1 MNLFGKF
8 EILGKDLRISTED
21 IPAPMEF
28 MIAYLCCNKGK
39 CVSQEMMADLY
50 GDESVSWKNQIYR
63 FRKNVM
69 TYTDINKENKEKN
82 NIETTTITESATD
95 RIVPATVSESCII
108 ECGSDKLFNL
118 TKELFAK
125 YNLSDKDISEIISIA
140 QSDFNKITKTHKVIV
155 NYKKPISS
163 IMGFLR
169 NAIIKNWEP
178 DDKSTTISSNND
190 TYLRYDCNSWEELE
204 VAWQNKSAS

>member
-1 MNLFGKF
+1 
-8 EILGKDLRISTED
+8 
-21 IPAPMEF
+21 
-28 MIAYLCCNKGK
+28 MIFF
-39 CVSQEMMADLY
+39 
-50 GDESVSWKNQIYR
+50 NQSL
-63 FRKNVM
+63 K
-69 TYTDINKENKEKN
+69 
-82 NIETTTITESATD
+82 
-95 RIVPATVSESCII
+95 II
-108 ECGSDKLFNL
+108 AANL

-125 YNLSDKDISEIISIA
+125 YNLSDKDISETISIA
-140 QSDFNKITKTHKVIV
+140 QSDFNKITKAHKVIV

-169 NAIIKNWEP
+169 NAILNNWQP